1 MTEQMRTRN
10 KYKMQDSKANLKIN
24 SYIINICIFYE
35 NEISHFPDS
44 NTVIF
49 TISPSILH
57 L

>member
-1 MTEQMRTRN
+1 MTEQMKLN
-10 KYKMQDSKANLKIN
+10 KKYKMQGSKASLKIN
-24 SYIINICIFYE
+24 SYIINIFIFYE
-35 NEISHFPDS
+35 NEISHFSDP

>member
-1 MTEQMRTRN
+1 MTEQMRSRN
-10 KYKMQDSKANLKIN
+10 KYKMQDYKANLKIN
-24 SYIINICIFYE
+24 SYVIKNNIFYE

-44 NTVIF
+44 NTLIS